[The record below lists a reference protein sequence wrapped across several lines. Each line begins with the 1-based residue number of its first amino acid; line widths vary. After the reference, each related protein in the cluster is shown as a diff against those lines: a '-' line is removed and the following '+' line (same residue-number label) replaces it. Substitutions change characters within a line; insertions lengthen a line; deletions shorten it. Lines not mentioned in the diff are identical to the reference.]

1 MTSNLFFKKFY
12 ILLFSIIN
20 ILIFFINS
28 SLALQEAKII
38 KIVDDMI
45 ITNIDISKEYDYL
58 IALNNDL
65 KKIKKKEALK
75 IAEESLLREKIKLN
89 EIEKFLSID
98 DFDNTDLIN
107 RIIVDFYKKLNIAD
121 LQKFKLYLSEF
132 NLSLRE
138 VENKIKIEILWNQ
151 LISSKFSSQIDIDI
165 PKLEKKIKEESLNI
179 QDFIEYDLSEIVF
192 QTSSQKEFNT
202 KLNEILSSI
211 ENDGFNISANRFSIS
226 STSQFGGKIGK
237 VKESQLSQMIKD
249 ELKKIEIGEFTKP
262 IKVANGFLILFINDK
277 EKISQNIDEKEI
289 LNKMIEYERNKQF
302 EKFSQI
308 YFNKIKLNTM
318 INEN

>member
-1 MTSNLFFKKFY
+1 MTSNLFFKKFS
-12 ILLFSIIN
+12 ILLFSTIN

-28 SLALQEAKII
+28 SLALQEARII

-98 DFDNTDLIN
+98 DFANTDLVN

-121 LQKFKLYLSEF
+121 LQKFKLYLNEF
-132 NLSLRE
+132 DLSLKE

-151 LISSKFSSQIDIDI
+151 LISSKFSGQIDINI
-165 PKLEKKIKEESLNI
+165 PKLEKKIKEENLNV

-192 QTSSQKEFNT
+192 QTTSQKEFNT
-202 KLNEILSSI
+202 KLNEVLSSI

-237 VKESQLSQMIKD
+237 VKDTQLSQMIKD

-262 IKVANGFLILFINDK
+262 IKVENGFLILFINNK
-277 EKISQNIDEKEI
+277 EKISQKIDEKEI
-289 LNKMIEYERNKQF
+289 LTRMIEYERNKQF

-308 YFNKIKLNTM
+308 YYNKIKLNTM

>member
-1 MTSNLFFKKFY
+1 MILNLFFKKIY
-12 ILLFSIIN
+12 ILLFLIIN

-38 KIVDDMI
+38 KIVDEMI

-132 NLSLRE
+132 NLSLKE

-151 LISSKFSSQIDIDI
+151 LISSKFSSQIDINI
-165 PKLEKKIKEESLNI
+165 PKLEKKIKEENLNV

-202 KLNEILSSI
+202 KLNEVLSSI

-226 STSQFGGKIGK
+226 NTSKFGGKIGK
-237 VKESQLSQMIKD
+237 VKESQLSQMIKN

-262 IKVANGFLILFINDK
+262 IKVANGFLILFINNK
-277 EKISQNIDEKEI
+277 EKISQNIDEEEI

-308 YFNKIKLNTM
+308 YYNKIKLNTM